1 MKVWKITDKQGQ
13 SKHETQWGEGVTHEA
28 DGDSDVLCNKH
39 WLHCYTDPLQAAFF
53 CRSHVLYPDVLL
65 WEAEAEGK
73 TLVQYDKM
81 GCAKLTTWHQVPMPE
96 ITPEQCVEIAIRCAL
111 AVCRES
117 AFVTWAEDWL
127 SGKDRSAAAAWA
139 AWAAWAEAA
148 RAEAEAAARSRAA
161 RAAEAAEAAEAAARS
176 WAARTWAAEAAEAAE
191 AAAACALDNDPSL
204 DVLAIIRSVVN
215 KEG

>member
-28 DGDSDVLCNKH
+28 DGDSDVLCNEH

-53 CRSHVLYPDVLL
+53 CRSHVLGCPDVLL

-81 GCAKLTTWHQVPMPE
+81 GCTKLTTLRQVPMPE
-96 ITPEQCVEIAIRCAL
+96 ITSEQRVEIAIRCAL
-111 AVCRES
+111 AVCREQ

-127 SGKDRSAAAAWA
+127 SGKDRSAEAAW
-139 AWAAWAEAA
+139 
-148 RAEAEAAARSRAA
+148 AA
-161 RAAEAAEAAEAAARS
+161 RAAEAAARAAA
-176 WAARTWAAEAAEAAE
+176 
-191 AAAACALDNDPSL
+191 DNDPSL
-204 DVLAIIRSVVN
+204 DVLSIIRSVVN
-215 KEG
+215 KEVH

>member
-28 DGDSDVLCNKH
+28 DGDSDVLCNEH

-53 CRSHVLYPDVLL
+53 CRSHVLRCPDVLL

-127 SGKDRSAAAAWA
+127 SGKDRSAAAAAWAAEAAREAAAWAAEAA
-139 AWAAWAEAA
+139 AWAAWAA
-148 RAEAEAAARSRAA
+148 REAEAAREAAARAWAAREAAARAA
-161 RAAEAAEAAEAAARS
+161 RAA
-176 WAARTWAAEAAEAAE
+176 
-191 AAAACALDNDPSL
+191 ACAADNDPSL
-204 DVLAIIRSVVN
+204 DVLAIIRSVVH